1 MPRRTRLRKELPM
14 TKAAEN
20 ASEKIDEEKAG
31 RILDTIYEKTLADIP
46 KVSRPV
52 DDLADDYIQKSDS
65 LEKAAKKLAT
75 AQIAKCGTS
84 GFIAGLGGLITLP
97 VAIPANLSSVLY
109 VQMRMIAAIAKIGGY
124 DPKTDQ
130 VQTMAYICL
139 TGSAASN
146 IVKDAGIKIGEKN
159 SRGRNQENPKSS
171 SYQNQS
177 EDRIQA
183 YNEIRR
189 KGGHQ
194 PRKNDSCCRRDY
206 RGKLRRRLYGS
217 HRIKRHQGIHQAR
230 RHISALPFER
240 WDRISLKRRWQN
252 RADDR

>member
-1 MPRRTRLRKELPM
+1 M

-31 RILDTIYEKTLADIP
+31 RILDTIYEKTLAGIP

-146 IVKDAGIKIGEKN
+146 IVKDAGIKIGEKTLEAAIKKIPRAALTKIN
-159 SRGRNQENPKSS
+159 QRIGFRLITKFGEKGVINLEKMIPVAGGIIRGSFDAVSTAAIASNAIKVFIRH
-171 SYQNQS
+171 
-177 EDRIQA
+177 EDIS
-183 YNEIRR
+183 
-189 KGGHQ
+189 Q
-194 PRKNDSCCRRDY
+194 PSPSNDGTEY
-206 RGKLRRRLYGS
+206 L
-217 HRIKRHQGIHQAR
+217 
-230 RHISALPFER
+230 
-240 WDRISLKRRWQN
+240 
-252 RADDR
+252 

>member
-1 MPRRTRLRKELPM
+1 MA
-14 TKAAEN
+14 KAIEN
-20 ASEKIDEEKAG
+20 TSEKIDEEKAG
-31 RILDTIYEKTLADIP
+31 RILDTIYEKTLTGIP

-52 DDLADDYIQKSDS
+52 DDLADDYIQKSNS
-65 LEKAAKKLAT
+65 PEKAAKKLAT

-146 IVKDAGIKIGEKN
+146 IVKDAGIK
-159 SRGRNQENPKSS
+159 
-171 SYQNQS
+171 
-177 EDRIQA
+177 
-183 YNEIRR
+183 
-189 KGGHQ
+189 
-194 PRKNDSCCRRDY
+194 
-206 RGKLRRRLYGS
+206 
-217 HRIKRHQGIHQAR
+217 
-230 RHISALPFER
+230 
-240 WDRISLKRRWQN
+240 
-252 RADDR
+252 